1 MTRLASGTPYSDDPQ
16 TFEAQVAQDD
26 ADHAAMFEVVGAAT
40 YDGDSDTL
48 SPTVKRGDKV
58 GVYVFGKPF
67 QGVLET
73 THVDGKVEVYIPAL
87 ANTVIVGPDELRP
100 VPLPNIDPVETLA
113 MVIAIATTG
122 LTALA
127 SENEGQLRDAVER
140 LKVDVDQLH
149 DLVTRW

>member
-1 MTRLASGTPYSDDPQ
+1 MSTFGPEVRCEHPDDEPC
-16 TFEAQVAQDD
+16 VP
-26 ADHAAMFEVVGAAT
+26 FEVVGAAT
-40 YDGDSDTL
+40 YDAETDTL
-48 SPTVKRGDKV
+48 TPLPERGSKV

-67 QGVLET
+67 EGVLET
-73 THVDGKVEVYIPAL
+73 THVDGRVEVYIPAL

-100 VPLPNIDPVETLA
+100 APLPDIDPVSTLA